1 MKRRIH
7 GPKSTPL
14 VSNWID
20 GPKSPLPCTFCSD
33 SPCEY
38 FWTLRIASLSRPGG
52 RCCSIG
58 LFDGSLRAIV
68 DCGLVGSASAFG
80 FDAGGAVCCCGCSG
94 CGCARDASAIVRS
107 GVLPRDAGSSFLG

>member
-38 FWTLRIASLSRPGG
+38 FWTFLIASLRRPGARFG
-52 RCCSIG
+52 ITG
-58 LFDGSLRAIV
+58 LVEGSLRAIV
-68 DCGLVGSASAFG
+68 DWVFVGSASAFG
-80 FDAGGAVCCCGCSG
+80 FDAGGAVGSAGVSG
-94 CGCARDASAIVRS
+94 CGCVFDASAMFFS
-107 GVLPRDAGSSFLG
+107 NVLPRENGL